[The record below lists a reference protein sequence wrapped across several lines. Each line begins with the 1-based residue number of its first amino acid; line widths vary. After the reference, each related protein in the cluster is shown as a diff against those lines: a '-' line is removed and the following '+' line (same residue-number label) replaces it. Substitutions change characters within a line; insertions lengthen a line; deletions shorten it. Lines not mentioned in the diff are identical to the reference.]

1 VLDETLTGST
11 TATYVFRPC
20 IVAGPKAPALLEQ
33 LPYLRLAHNVPAAVL
48 RALGRLPALKP
59 VLPDH
64 GVPFQLVH
72 HDDVAVALVAGVLG
86 RGDPGIH
93 NLAGAGEVR
102 LSDIAKELGWYSV
115 AIPKRAVD
123 VTARIAGRIPLLAV
137 EAGWLEALRVPM
149 LTDRTR
155 ACQ

>member
-1 VLDETLTGST
+1 
-11 TATYVFRPC
+11 
-20 IVAGPKAPALLEQ
+20 
-33 LPYLRLAHNVPAAVL
+33 VL
-48 RALGRLPALKP
+48 RALGRVPALKP

-64 GVPFQLVH
+64 GLPLQLVH

-86 RGDPGIH
+86 RGEPGIY

-102 LSDIAKELGWYSV
+102 LSDIAKELGWHSV
-115 AIPKRAVD
+115 PIPKRAVD

-149 LTDRTR
+149 LMDCAR
-155 ACQ
+155 ACQQLGWQPAYDGPQTLHELVVAHR